1 MSEKPDRWVVNPDSC
16 WEQQAGTRRKEGMPL
31 ELHGEVTRPTVGG
44 RMALQRNGEKTQ
56 SAKEIMLRLLVS
68 T

>member
-1 MSEKPDRWVVNPDSC
+1 
-16 WEQQAGTRRKEGMPL
+16 MPL
-31 ELHGEVTRPTVGG
+31 ELHGEVIRPTVGE

-56 SAKEIMLRLLVS
+56 GAKEIMLRLLVS